1 MLSKRVL
8 WENGIGFPE
17 VAFSIYRVAGISAD
31 GIYTLAGDF
40 EQYPVSLE
48 DLDASGWRAVAQT
61 LDAYAARDGI
71 TPLVTQETGPDGYF
85 QLTGLS
91 TGLYLV
97 TGGQYVDGGVVY
109 TPEPML
115 VSIPG
120 LAADGA
126 WDYSVET
133 PANLSVKI
141 RQICR

>member
-1 MLSKRVL
+1 MRPGMESRPLSRRKRGRT
-8 WENGIGFPE
+8 GI
-17 VAFSIYRVAGISAD
+17 
-31 GIYTLAGDF
+31 
-40 EQYPVSLE
+40 
-48 DLDASGWRAVAQT
+48 
-61 LDAYAARDGI
+61 
-71 TPLVTQETGPDGYF
+71 F

-97 TGGQYVDGGVVY
+97 TGGQYVEGGVVY

-133 PANLSVKI
+133 FL
-141 RQICR
+141 QI